1 MSIVTLK
8 ELLGDA
14 RQQHYGVGMFDVL
27 DLEMTN
33 AVIEAAESERSPVIL
48 ALAEVHVHS
57 LRELKAIGSILLEA
71 ARNSRVPVA
80 VHYDHGMDRGNL
92 LRVMQ
97 MGFSSVMLD
106 ASMLPYEENI
116 RQTADIVQ
124 LAKSFGCSVEAELG
138 HVGGCEGGCAEDG
151 SSYTHPGQAA
161 DFIRR
166 TGVDALAVSIGTVH
180 GVYRAKPCL
189 DLKRLQEI
197 TGCADVPLV
206 LHGASGLSDE
216 DICRCIQGGITKINI
231 YTELVQAAGTAIFG
245 AMEKGGGTLSYPK
258 MMKASVNGMR
268 EKVAA
273 KMRLF
278 GSSGRV

>member
-14 RQQHYGVGMFDVL
+14 GQQRYGVGMFDVL

-48 ALAEVHVHS
+48 ALAEVHAHS
-57 LRELKAIGSILLEA
+57 PRELKAIGSILLEA

-80 VHYDHGMDRGNL
+80 VHYDHGTDRDKL
-92 LRVMQ
+92 LQVMQ
-97 MGFSSVMLD
+97 LGFSSVMLD

-116 RQTADIVQ
+116 CQTADIIR
-124 LAKSFGCSVEAELG
+124 LARGFGCSVEAELG
-138 HVGGCEGGCAEDG
+138 HVGGCGDDG
-151 SSYTHPGQAA
+151 SSYTQPGQAA
-161 DFIRR
+161 GFIRR

-180 GVYRAKPCL
+180 GVYREKPCL

-197 TGCADVPLV
+197 RECTEVPLV
-206 LHGASGLSDE
+206 LHGASGLSDA
-216 DICRCIQGGITKINI
+216 DLCRCIQGGITKINI
-231 YTELVQAAGTAIFG
+231 YTELIQAGGAAISS
-245 AMEKGGGTLSYPK
+245 AVEKEGGTLSYPE

-268 EKVAA
+268 EMVAA

-278 GSSGRV
+278 GSSGRA